1 MHLCPTALPD
11 YCFISPA
18 RWMRWWA
25 VFATG
30 MALQAA
36 GMASSGG
43 SIYLIGQDTD
53 RIHLSD
59 RPQGP
64 DPRLLVGLASE
75 PPQAT
80 ASAPKLPKAP
90 AAAARTP
97 LAARGTTPD
106 RQLADIVHQ
115 AAVSNGIEPELLT
128 ALIAVESGHVARAV
142 SPRGAQGLMQL
153 MPATAREYG
162 VVDPFDPR
170 QNVAAGALHLRRLL
184 DRFGQD
190 KTLALAAYNA
200 GPGAVVRHHGRIPPY
215 AETTAYVP
223 RVLQRFAALQ
233 RESQSAAPPQRAFP

>member
-1 MHLCPTALPD
+1 MHLCPFAFSHG
-11 YCFISPA
+11 FISPA
-18 RWMRWWA
+18 RWLRWLGA
-25 VFATG
+25 VATG

-36 GMASSGG
+36 CMASSGE
-43 SIYLIGQDTD
+43 SIYLIGHDTD
-53 RIHLSD
+53 LIHLSD
-59 RPQGP
+59 RPEGP
-64 DPRLLVGLASE
+64 DPRLLVGFAGD
-75 PPQAT
+75 PPRTT
-80 ASAPKLPKAP
+80 ASVP
-90 AAAARTP
+90 AAAARPP
-97 LAARGTTPD
+97 LAATGATPD
-106 RQLADIVHQ
+106 RQLAAIVHQ
-115 AAVSNGIEPELLT
+115 AAVSNGIEPELLS

-153 MPATAREYG
+153 MPATARAYG
-162 VVDPFDPR
+162 VVDPFDPK

-200 GPGAVVRHHGRIPPY
+200 GPEAVVRHHGRIPPY

>member
-59 RPQGP
+59 RPQGS

-75 PPQAT
+75 PLQAT
-80 ASAPKLPKAP
+80 VSALRLPKAP
-90 AAAARTP
+90 AAARSA
-97 LAARGTTPD
+97 GPD

-170 QNVAAGALHLRRLL
+170 QNVAAGALYLRRLL